1 MKKNIALVILFIICT
16 YKAFAGDLLGMICN
30 ESNRPLEMVNVM
42 IRSPKDNRVIAVAE
56 TSANGKFTI
65 RTLNSG
71 TYILKCTRLGY
82 QDYNAEIEMKE
93 NENLDLGRL
102 IMPQTSIQIDEVA
115 VVTNRNVFTADK
127 QSIYPSKLQVEQS
140 TGGLELLKKLPIP
153 LLDINPISRTIS
165 TLDPQGGVIVLINEM
180 PSEAND
186 IAMLDP
192 KRIKKVE
199 VIRNPGMKYGS
210 NLAMAVN
217 IVLYNAEDG
226 VSVGVN
232 TSNSTKIIYGY
243 NNLFGTYIHKNSQL
257 TINQSENFQNSSNQI
272 SDDQRKYLLPTG
284 DWQTIHIQT
293 QSSRAVSFTHG
304 TTVKYNLTI
313 PDKYV
318 FQAIGYINSH
328 RNPKNNRSDLISG
341 DGLSGHMSETN
352 IRDQYLSPAL
362 NLYLKKFLPKNQTCM
377 FNIVG
382 TYISSNY
389 DHSYLTDESNF
400 KSNYMVEGKKISV
413 IGELRYSKN
422 FQWGAIASGLRS
434 FYGNTTNLYSGRT
447 QSKLQ
452 MRNLNSDIYVEVEGR
467 WKQFSGRTTLALN
480 AQYYAQ
486 SNEKYHKVTMSPQI
500 SLNYSPAS
508 NFSLGYGFNLVS
520 RLPSLA
526 NLNGAAIQLDVWER
540 RIGNPL
546 LQPFNHIEN
555 SLSATYYT
563 PKIYG
568 MISAVYASNKHGIM
582 PRLIRSENLERISF
596 DNIIRNER
604 DMNQIVLTAYL
615 RYAMLNNKLVF
626 SATGS
631 YNYFNARSDLYTN
644 KRGFFF
650 GDLSIEGYIG
660 RFSFLAGLRSRYNSL
675 FAETVWFNEYTNS
688 LSATYKYKNFS
699 VGLTWEQPLQSSG
712 TNNRIKTQ
720 NDYAY
725 KLVKN
730 INREAGNHVL
740 VTFSWRWDHGFKSK
754 SQDADVDNRDTDS
767 GILK

>member
-232 TSNSTKIIYGY
+232 TSNSTQLIYGY

-272 SDDQRKYLLPTG
+272 SDDQRKYLLPSG
-284 DWQTIHIQT
+284 DW
-293 QSSRAVSFTHG
+293 
-304 TTVKYNLTI
+304 
-313 PDKYV
+313 
-318 FQAIGYINSH
+318 
-328 RNPKNNRSDLISG
+328 
-341 DGLSGHMSETN
+341 
-352 IRDQYLSPAL
+352 
-362 NLYLKKFLPKNQTCM
+362 
-377 FNIVG
+377 
-382 TYISSNY
+382 
-389 DHSYLTDESNF
+389 
-400 KSNYMVEGKKISV
+400 
-413 IGELRYSKN
+413 
-422 FQWGAIASGLRS
+422 
-434 FYGNTTNLYSGRT
+434 
-447 QSKLQ
+447 
-452 MRNLNSDIYVEVEGR
+452 
-467 WKQFSGRTTLALN
+467 
-480 AQYYAQ
+480 
-486 SNEKYHKVTMSPQI
+486 
-500 SLNYSPAS
+500 
-508 NFSLGYGFNLVS
+508 
-520 RLPSLA
+520 
-526 NLNGAAIQLDVWER
+526 
-540 RIGNPL
+540 
-546 LQPFNHIEN
+546 
-555 SLSATYYT
+555 
-563 PKIYG
+563 
-568 MISAVYASNKHGIM
+568 
-582 PRLIRSENLERISF
+582 
-596 DNIIRNER
+596 
-604 DMNQIVLTAYL
+604 
-615 RYAMLNNKLVF
+615 
-626 SATGS
+626 
-631 YNYFNARSDLYTN
+631 
-644 KRGFFF
+644 
-650 GDLSIEGYIG
+650 
-660 RFSFLAGLRSRYNSL
+660 
-675 FAETVWFNEYTNS
+675 
-688 LSATYKYKNFS
+688 
-699 VGLTWEQPLQSSG
+699 
-712 TNNRIKTQ
+712 
-720 NDYAY
+720 
-725 KLVKN
+725 
-730 INREAGNHVL
+730 
-740 VTFSWRWDHGFKSK
+740 
-754 SQDADVDNRDTDS
+754 
-767 GILK
+767 

>member
-1 MKKNIALVILFIICT
+1 
-16 YKAFAGDLLGMICN
+16 
-30 ESNRPLEMVNVM
+30 
-42 IRSPKDNRVIAVAE
+42 
-56 TSANGKFTI
+56 
-65 RTLNSG
+65 
-71 TYILKCTRLGY
+71 
-82 QDYNAEIEMKE
+82 
-93 NENLDLGRL
+93 
-102 IMPQTSIQIDEVA
+102 
-115 VVTNRNVFTADK
+115 
-127 QSIYPSKLQVEQS
+127 
-140 TGGLELLKKLPIP
+140 
-153 LLDINPISRTIS
+153 
-165 TLDPQGGVIVLINEM
+165 
-180 PSEAND
+180 
-186 IAMLDP
+186 
-192 KRIKKVE
+192 
-199 VIRNPGMKYGS
+199 
-210 NLAMAVN
+210 
-217 IVLYNAEDG
+217 
-226 VSVGVN
+226 
-232 TSNSTKIIYGY
+232 
-243 NNLFGTYIHKNSQL
+243 
-257 TINQSENFQNSSNQI
+257 
-272 SDDQRKYLLPTG
+272 
-284 DWQTIHIQT
+284 
-293 QSSRAVSFTHG
+293 
-304 TTVKYNLTI
+304 
-313 PDKYV
+313 
-318 FQAIGYINSH
+318 
-328 RNPKNNRSDLISG
+328 
-341 DGLSGHMSETN
+341 
-352 IRDQYLSPAL
+352 
-362 NLYLKKFLPKNQTCM
+362 
-377 FNIVG
+377 
-382 TYISSNY
+382 
-389 DHSYLTDESNF
+389 
-400 KSNYMVEGKKISV
+400 MVEGKKISV

-447 QSKLQ
+447 QSKPQ